1 MHRQLRLISTTD
13 LDFFFVWIYS
23 NWNRF
28 GHFCLKGLSWCFEFA
43 FSNLISD
50 FWWTHFVPCLRSFL
64 VFFFMCWFVMPI
76 TGCTVSFHCSFLFVH
91 FWFLPC
97 DLCNTCCG
105 VPCLKLKDDVD
116 LTCKYCIK
124 KKKQSNVSNMQR
136 YVKWPTGQNENHA
149 QKHCPDECCQK
160 YFSIFWNHQ
169 KKRTKIQSGKK
180 LSEHY
185 KGNVF
190 INL

>member
-13 LDFFFVWIYS
+13 LDFFLYEY

-64 VFFFMCWFVMPI
+64 GFFFMCWFVMPI

-124 KKKQSNVSNMQR
+124 KKEKKKQC
-136 YVKWPTGQNENHA
+136 VKHA
-149 QKHCPDECCQK
+149 EVCEMT
-160 YFSIFWNHQ
+160 N
-169 KKRTKIQSGKK
+169 RTEWKSCSKTLSWWM
-180 LSEHY
+180 LSEIFFY
-185 KGNVF
+185 ILKSSEKKDKNTKWEKAVGTLQRECF
-190 INL
+190 Y